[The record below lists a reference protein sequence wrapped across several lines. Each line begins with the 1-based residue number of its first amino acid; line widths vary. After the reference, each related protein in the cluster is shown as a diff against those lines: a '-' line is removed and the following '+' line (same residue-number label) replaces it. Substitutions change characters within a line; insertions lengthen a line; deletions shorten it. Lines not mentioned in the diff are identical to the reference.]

1 MLVIVIIKIWKT
13 FVVQVVWN
21 KPPKIPIPL
30 FKNVKNKLSYV
41 INVEINKI
49 AIVVLENRMDLSCLN
64 VIELDNKDK
73 INEMVNILNN
83 GDLNLHYL

>member
-1 MLVIVIIKIWKT
+1 
-13 FVVQVVWN
+13 
-21 KPPKIPIPL
+21 
-30 FKNVKNKLSYV
+30 
-41 INVEINKI
+41 
-49 AIVVLENRMDLSCLN
+49 MDLSCLN